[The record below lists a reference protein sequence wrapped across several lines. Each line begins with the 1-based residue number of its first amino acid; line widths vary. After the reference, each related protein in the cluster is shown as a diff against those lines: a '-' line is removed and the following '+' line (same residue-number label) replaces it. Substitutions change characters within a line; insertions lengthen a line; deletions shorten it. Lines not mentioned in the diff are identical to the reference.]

1 MTTIRN
7 IKIATGIKR
16 IELSNENFAMPQI
29 QDVLKQHREALIN
42 SLVSDLTTYVKYKF
56 SNPAT
61 KEQLQRIKD
70 KLFDLKNSS
79 ISLSIYS
86 EIIGEVLAN
95 ESTYVKSEPFYH
107 EINSVI
113 GEELN
118 PSQLV
123 LVK

>member
-1 MTTIRN
+1 MNTLRN

-16 IELSNENFAMPQI
+16 IELGNENFAMLQI
-29 QDVLKQHREALIN
+29 REVLKQHREALIN
-42 SLVSDLTTYVKYKF
+42 SLMSDLTTYVKYKF
-56 SNPAT
+56 STPAT
-61 KEQLQRIKD
+61 KEQLELIKN
-70 KLFDLKNSS
+70 KLFDLKNSE
-79 ISLSIYS
+79 ISLSAYS
-86 EIIGEVLAN
+86 EVIGDVLAN
-95 ESTYVKSEPFYH
+95 ESTYIKSEPFYH